1 MSVDGNKKRLTN
13 FPAVFLFCM
22 DAYGLHK
29 NARQS
34 GYEVNDE
41 EPGVSGYMSGMN
53 GRVAPRNNHT
63 M

>member
-13 FPAVFLFCM
+13 FPAFFLFCM

-41 EPGVSGYMSGMN
+41 EPGVSRYMLGVN
-53 GRVAPRNNHT
+53 
-63 M
+63 

>member
-1 MSVDGNKKRLTN
+1 MVTKSGWQIYQPL
-13 FPAVFLFCM
+13 FLFCM

-41 EPGVSGYMSGMN
+41 EPGVPDICW
-53 GRVAPRNNHT
+53 V
-63 M
+63 

>member
-1 MSVDGNKKRLTN
+1 MSIDGNKKRLAN
-13 FPAVFLFCM
+13 LPAAFLFCM

-41 EPGVSGYMSGMN
+41 ELGVSRYMLGMN
-53 GRVAPRNNHT
+53 
-63 M
+63 